1 MWLLDIFP
9 WDKHGGQVV
18 MRKRRASVLDIGG
31 EWRVDLDRV
40 AVARR
45 PVLVRSIR
53 LSFLAHSG
61 YSASWLQR
69 LTSTDARRS
78 GFDTGTSRPQRRRGE
93 GRSADAPSPSPT
105 FAAKVGE
112 SGSKGVN
119 HARTGRVVIHERSV
133 GIQRSSSN
141 ALTARRCDV
150 VSSGAIITVARRPG
164 PPVVVRTS
172 VARIAARSPIIAR
185 AESPVPSAIFARLT
199 SISPSTVA
207 KVCRRMDPS
216 AH

>member
-1 MWLLDIFP
+1 MQQAAYVSYRIVND
-9 WDKHGGQVV
+9 HG
-18 MRKRRASVLDIGG
+18 
-31 EWRVDLDRV
+31 
-40 AVARR
+40 
-45 PVLVRSIR
+45 
-53 LSFLAHSG
+53 
-61 YSASWLQR
+61 
-69 LTSTDARRS
+69 
-78 GFDTGTSRPQRRRGE
+78 DTGTERIGDE
-93 GRSADAPSPSPT
+93 GAIGFFRNLAIPDTDDNTIHRVVIPFAYSERNKKLFTLRPSPT

>member
-93 GRSADAPSPSPT
+93 GRSADAPSPSALSRPAGMKRLSGDGDGLLFGQGQT
-105 FAAKVGE
+105 TDALAAMG
-112 SGSKGVN
+112 
-119 HARTGRVVIHERSV
+119 AR
-133 GIQRSSSN
+133 IQRMD
-141 ALTARRCDV
+141 AQIQR
-150 VSSGAIITVARRPG
+150 ITP
-164 PPVVVRTS
+164 
-172 VARIAARSPIIAR
+172 AARA
-185 AESPVPSAIFARLT
+185 VPPKKLGR
-199 SISPSTVA
+199 
-207 KVCRRMDPS
+207 
-216 AH
+216 